1 MKVPFMIKSIISQAL
16 VIFAAAAVLGLSTNA
31 LNPRGI
37 ALSMTRPAGKAVADS
52 LLARSAADGPL
63 LIDRRQLKT
72 LLSAGNTILIDA
84 RTPDEFAEG
93 HLPDAINIPFEL
105 LGEYVER
112 MEALPRQAR
121 LVCYCDGP
129 PCDKGEMLARELF
142 GKGFAGAAFYNDGLG
157 DWKAAG
163 EEVER

>member
-1 MKVPFMIKSIISQAL
+1 MKESSLLKSIIFQVL
-16 VIFAAAAVLGLSTNA
+16 VIVAVAAMLGLSANA
-31 LNPRGI
+31 LNPRGV
-37 ALSMTRPAGKAVADS
+37 ALTLARPAGKAVADS
-52 LLARSAADGPL
+52 LLSRSAADGPL

-72 LLSAGNTILIDA
+72 LLSTGNTVLIDA

-121 LVCYCDGP
+121 LVCYCEGP

-142 GKGFAGAAFYNDGLG
+142 GKGFAGAAFYNDGLD

-163 EEVER
+163 EEVAQ